1 MRTPRS
7 AVALALALG
16 LFVAACGGD
25 DAPAAAPAGSVTIE
39 AGDLFFDPDTVSL
52 TAGGAQITLVNVG
65 AVEHDLVVE
74 GQPGVADIHVDP
86 GETATGD
93 VNLAAGTYTF
103 YCTIP
108 GHRAAG
114 MEGTLNVS

>member
-1 MRTPRS
+1 M
-7 AVALALALG
+7 
-16 LFVAACGGD
+16 
-25 DAPAAAPAGSVTIE
+25 TIE
-39 AGDLFFDPDTVSL
+39 AGDLYFEPDTVSI

-74 GQPGVADIHVDP
+74 DQPGVAAIHVDP

-93 VNLAAGTYTF
+93 VNLSAGTYTM

-108 GHRAAG
+108 GHREAG